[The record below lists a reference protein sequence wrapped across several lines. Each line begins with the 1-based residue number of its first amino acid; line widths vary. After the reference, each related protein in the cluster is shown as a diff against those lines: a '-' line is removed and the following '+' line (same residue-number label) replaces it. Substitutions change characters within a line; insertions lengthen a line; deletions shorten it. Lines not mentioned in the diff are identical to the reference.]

1 MLELPRRRRLL
12 LLKLCYFSQ
21 LLFDSNTAWHIFV
34 GCSTMATGFAVSS
47 DFCSFF
53 FPFCYY
59 NENHRVTKRTAEIKA
74 CRGITRLVCFLF
86 VPKKPKLYAMSRAS
100 RLACHSGTSK
110 LKFYRADQWPD
121 GACMRYV
128 SSHSTYCVTA
138 ASIGCFSI
146 ALHWLILMRLDR
158 LSQPALMS
166 TKLHQRIS
174 IPDYI
179 QH

>member
-1 MLELPRRRRLL
+1 MLELASQLASCYSLLYFISLHHDRASSISFISTSTTVLELPRLLLLL

-34 GCSTMATGFAVSS
+34 GCSTTATGFAVSS

-86 VPKKPKLYAMSRAS
+86 VQKKKS
-100 RLACHSGTSK
+100 
-110 LKFYRADQWPD
+110 QN
-121 GACMRYV
+121 CMQCRG
-128 SSHSTYCVTA
+128 HQ
-138 ASIGCFSI
+138 G
-146 ALHWLILMRLDR
+146 WLVIVAH
-158 LSQPALMS
+158 LS
-166 TKLHQRIS
+166 
-174 IPDYI
+174 
-179 QH
+179 